1 MFRVAS
7 QEKIAVVGMG
17 CRFPGGAS
25 SPEKYWDLLQNGRD
39 AIVDVPEDRWDVKK
53 YYDSDPEKPGK
64 AYVKR
69 GGFLQEPLNE
79 FDAQFFGISSREAS
93 ILDPQ
98 QRLLLE
104 VTWEAL
110 EDAGQI
116 VSNLHGSRIGI
127 YIGGFTLDN
136 QNQQFHPLNRHSIAT
151 HTATSSSMTMLSNRL
166 SYTFDFCGPS
176 ISVDTACSSS
186 LVAMHLACQGL
197 LNHESDLAVSGGV
210 NVMLRPEYFSTM
222 CKGGFLSPDG
232 LCKTFDASANGYV
245 RGGGAGIVI
254 LKRLSDALRD
264 GDSIHVL
271 IVASGINQDGH
282 TQGITLPSAQSQR
295 ELLQEVLEKAHLSPS
310 QIQYIEARGTG
321 SQAGD
326 PIEAQSLGTILG
338 QGRADDEYCYIGSV
352 KTNIGHLEA
361 AAGVAGF
368 MKAVLAM
375 KHQTIPPHLHVQTSN
390 PAIDFSAMHLRIP
403 GNLSRGPGPRRH
415 CTRQSIPSATVA
427 PMRM

>member
-1 MFRVAS
+1 MSRVAS

-25 SPEKYWDLLQNGRD
+25 SPEKYWDLLRNGRD

-69 GGFLQEPLNE
+69 GGFLHEPLNE

-136 QNQQFHPLNRHSIAT
+136 QNQQFHPLNRNTIAT

-186 LVAMHLACQGL
+186 LVALHLACQGL

-210 NVMLRPEYFSTM
+210 NVMLRPEYFITM

-245 RGGGAGIVI
+245 RGEGAGIVI
-254 LKRLSDALRD
+254 LKRLSDALCD

-310 QIQYIEARGTG
+310 QIQYIEAR
-321 SQAGD
+321 
-326 PIEAQSLGTILG
+326 
-338 QGRADDEYCYIGSV
+338 
-352 KTNIGHLEA
+352 
-361 AAGVAGF
+361 
-368 MKAVLAM
+368 
-375 KHQTIPPHLHVQTSN
+375 
-390 PAIDFSAMHLRIP
+390 
-403 GNLSRGPGPRRH
+403 
-415 CTRQSIPSATVA
+415 
-427 PMRM
+427 

>member
-1 MFRVAS
+1 MSRVAS

-39 AIVDVPEDRWDVKK
+39 AIVDAPEDRWDVKK

-64 AYVKR
+64 AYVMR

-166 SYTFDFCGPS
+166 SYS
-176 ISVDTACSSS
+176 I
-186 LVAMHLACQGL
+186 
-197 LNHESDLAVSGGV
+197 
-210 NVMLRPEYFSTM
+210 
-222 CKGGFLSPDG
+222 
-232 LCKTFDASANGYV
+232 
-245 RGGGAGIVI
+245 
-254 LKRLSDALRD
+254 
-264 GDSIHVL
+264 
-271 IVASGINQDGH
+271 
-282 TQGITLPSAQSQR
+282 
-295 ELLQEVLEKAHLSPS
+295 LE
-310 QIQYIEARGTG
+310 
-321 SQAGD
+321 
-326 PIEAQSLGTILG
+326 
-338 QGRADDEYCYIGSV
+338 
-352 KTNIGHLEA
+352 
-361 AAGVAGF
+361 
-368 MKAVLAM
+368 
-375 KHQTIPPHLHVQTSN
+375 
-390 PAIDFSAMHLRIP
+390 
-403 GNLSRGPGPRRH
+403 
-415 CTRQSIPSATVA
+415 
-427 PMRM
+427 